1 MQTSPLGIDEMGK
14 DNNHGTYYD
23 VLRLSLALFIDSTDL
38 AKKIVANATKRL
50 DSQMDAEG
58 KFPLEMERTIAL
70 HYNVFNLHAFYM
82 IAGMAEKLGF
92 DLWNYK
98 GPSGASLKKGFNY
111 FYPYITKEKE

>member
-1 MQTSPLGIDEMGK
+1 
-14 DNNHGTYYD
+14 
-23 VLRLSLALFIDSTDL
+23 
-38 AKKIVANATKRL
+38 
-50 DSQMDAEG
+50 MDAEG

-98 GPSGASLKKGFNY
+98 GPSGASLKKGFDY
-111 FYPYITKEKE
+111 FYPYITKEKEWHGQQIKPYEFDEGYPLLMMSAAKYNCKACRDAMMKLAEGDGQKLRENLIY